1 VVCREDL
8 IALEGCEVVF
18 ALRWDLENYLLKYF
32 FWNTFDVLCLLQPSC
47 LSVDI
52 YKCW

>member
-18 ALRWDLENYLLKYF
+18 ALRWDLENDLLNYF
-32 FWNTFDVLCLLQPSC
+32 LGMHLMFCVGYIHH
-47 LSVDI
+47 V
-52 YKCW
+52 